1 MKAKLATLALALLA
15 CSQAATPSASALE
28 IELNPVQARQ
38 GDTVQ
43 VLLHSEHGESDG
55 AKNRTSSAASVST
68 VSATVDGSDSTDGVT
83 PPVLRFRNKTY
94 KAFPFTAHAADDSA
108 SQSAGHERSW
118 RVLLSVPAD
127 LPPGKYMIK
136 SGTSEVPLKV
146 IDAGFGVQILHL
158 PKSKNNFNGS
168 PGEPQTVD
176 AAKATV
182 SPRQYWDGKFLRPS
196 KARTSSPF
204 GLRRRVNG
212 VLLKDY
218 FHSGLDFA
226 GAAGSPVLAT
236 QTGKVLIAHE
246 GWKLHGNTIC
256 IDHGQGVL
264 SFYIHLSHI
273 FVKEGDIVKA
283 GEKIGA
289 IGSSGRANGPHL
301 HFSIYVNN
309 EATNPSDWFNN
320 EY

>member
-1 MKAKLATLALALLA
+1 MKAKFASLALALLS
-15 CSQAATPSASALE
+15 CSQAAILPASALE
-28 IELNPVQARQ
+28 IELHPAQARQ

-43 VLLHSEHGESDG
+43 VILQGDSGSAPKNKNS
-55 AKNRTSSAASVST
+55 AKSSAADT
-68 VSATVDGSDSTDGVT
+68 ATVDGSDSTDGV
-83 PPVLRFRNKTY
+83 PAPVLHFRNKTY
-94 KAFPFTAHAADDSA
+94 KAFPFPAHSPVE
-108 SQSAGHERSW
+108 AGQDAGNERKW

-127 LPPGKYMIK
+127 LPPGKYMVK
-136 SGTSEVPLKV
+136 SGAEEVPLKV
-146 IDAGFGVQILHL
+146 VDAGFGVQILHL
-158 PKSKNNFNGS
+158 PNSKNNFNGS
-168 PGEPQTVD
+168 TGETQTVD

-236 QTGKVLIAHE
+236 QTGKVIIAHQ

-264 SFYIHLSHI
+264 SFYIHLSRI

-289 IGSSGRANGPHL
+289 IGSTGRANGPHL